1 MNISTLRMGCIAIG
15 LLTPFAFTMSGAS
28 GPPPAE
34 QGHLSGMM
42 AKVTQLDGVTRTV
55 KLEGVGCSASICS
68 RTAIKGK
75 AAHDSIVKTWFD
87 SIAAIRDTT
96 DKDALFVMRDGT
108 QRRLSLMTDFRV
120 LYITNPSRGAE
131 KLDLATVRSIEFL
144 APSR

>member
-15 LLTPFAFTMSGAS
+15 LLTPLALTVKGAS
-28 GPPPAE
+28 GRPPVE
-34 QGHLSGMM
+34 QGHMSGMT

-75 AAHDSIVKTWFD
+75 SAHDAIVETWFD
-87 SIAAIRDTT
+87 SIAAITDTT
-96 DKDALFVMRDGT
+96 DKDALFVMRDGA
-108 QRRLSLMTDFRV
+108 QRRMSLMTDFRV
-120 LYITNPSRGAE
+120 LYVTNPSGVAE
-131 KLDLATVRSIEFL
+131 KLDLAKVKSIEFL